1 MNDVS
6 MRKRPLTK
14 NIVQKQLIS
23 LDLQKPLTPS
33 IGKEEKSMDEIVEFE
48 QLHRERSQKYCEIF
62 KTVKGCGRKAVLEL
76 HNELGY
82 NVEDILNLMKEGD
95 LLPGHYV
102 KEWDDT
108 YPTWYQPEH
117 EMIWEEFFVG
127 VKEGLCM
134 LIMEGKLF

>member
-1 MNDVS
+1 
-6 MRKRPLTK
+6 MRRTQLTK
-14 NIVQKQLIS
+14 NKSHKQLGS
-23 LDLQKPLTPS
+23 CDLQKSLTSP
-33 IGKEEKSMDEIVEFE
+33 IRKEEKSMDEILEFE
-48 QLHRERSQKYCEIF
+48 LLHRERSQKFCEIF

-95 LLPGHYV
+95 LLPGHFV
-102 KEWDDT
+102 KEWDES

-127 VKEGLCM
+127 VREGLCM
-134 LIMEGKLF
+134 LIMEGKMF